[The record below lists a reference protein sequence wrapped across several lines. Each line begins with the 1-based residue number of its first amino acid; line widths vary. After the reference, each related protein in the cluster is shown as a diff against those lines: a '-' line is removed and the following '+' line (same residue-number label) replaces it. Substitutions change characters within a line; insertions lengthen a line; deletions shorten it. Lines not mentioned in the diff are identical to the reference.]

1 MNKGS
6 SIEQELDNL
15 YDLFSIFDD
24 RKDQFIQI
32 MDMAK
37 ESNSLSDEYKTD
49 FNKISGCTSQAWVIS
64 KKNEDK
70 TYNYY
75 TDSDSLIVKGLL
87 SILATIFNGQNVN
100 DIQKY
105 NSEIILEKLGL
116 KNVISSQRT
125 NGFSNA
131 VEKIKKL
138 AI

>member
-1 MNKGS
+1 MHDRSEMKKIIILLPVYNDWESLLKV
-6 SIEQELDNL
+6 LD
-15 YDLFSIFDD
+15 
-24 RKDQFIQI
+24 
-32 MDMAK
+32 
-37 ESNSLSDEYKTD
+37 
-49 FNKISGCTSQAWVIS
+49 VIKS
-64 KKNEDK
+64 V
-70 TYNYY
+70 
-75 TDSDSLIVKGLL
+75 I
-87 SILATIFNGQNVN
+87 N